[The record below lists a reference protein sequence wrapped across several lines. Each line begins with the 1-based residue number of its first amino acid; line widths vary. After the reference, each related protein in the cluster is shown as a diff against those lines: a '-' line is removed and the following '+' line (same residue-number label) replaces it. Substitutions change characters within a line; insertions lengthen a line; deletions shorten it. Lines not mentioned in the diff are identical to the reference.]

1 MIRGKTYSGR
11 KTKYLFQSFRLL
23 LSMIRPSSLFCLD
36 FSSGL
41 LVEEEGSLKRRQR
54 GRTLMGSYDAGIGL
68 LGSRSH
74 QGIGHDVAH
83 DLSRGRH
90 EQYHR

>member
-1 MIRGKTYSGR
+1 
-11 KTKYLFQSFRLL
+11 
-23 LSMIRPSSLFCLD
+23 
-36 FSSGL
+36 
-41 LVEEEGSLKRRQR
+41 
-54 GRTLMGSYDAGIGL
+54 MGSYDAGIGL